1 MDATLNICT
10 ASHLAPAA
18 LDKAGAAKFLALSV
32 STFERPVRE
41 GRAPRPRQ
49 LSGRR
54 VALIRAEPEAWL
66 HERPVSELPPPA
78 NTGASKRRARPA
90 PPSSRSGHKSA
101 ATSSDVRTRR
111 A

>member
-1 MDATLNICT
+1 MNICT
-10 ASHLAPAA
+10 ASHLASAA
-18 LDKAGAAKFLALSV
+18 LDKASAAEFLALSV
-32 STFERPVRE
+32 STFERLVRE

-54 VALIRAEPEAWL
+54 VAWIRTELEAWL
-66 HERPVSELPPPA
+66 HERPVSELLPPA
-78 NTGASKRRARPA
+78 NTGAPKRRARPA
-90 PPSSRSGHKSA
+90 PLSWRSGHKSA